1 MKKFLAL
8 FTTMVYL
15 GVCPIAGSTAIA
27 RAEGKGRQVFSRQTA
42 VVDGQVYEIRLS
54 GVGTTYKKQIKIDVF
69 EADKNP
75 AKPVCSLTPT
85 RDYGFDPSVNL
96 YDFVA
101 GEPFIFYS
109 AQSGGSGGYGFYYV
123 YRLKGGTCALVYDDE
138 TDSRE
143 NRFSGGFIDGCKM
156 SLRNENQKSSL
167 IVDVSYMAADFL
179 NQIFT
184 ADCKPKGEEVNINDI
199 SVVFPYFNAAV
210 GYYQL
215 MTNRS
220 VTAVAEVNRLGYI
233 TENLDFSENAF
244 KPYFVNFSISF

>member
-1 MKKFLAL
+1 M
-8 FTTMVYL
+8 
-15 GVCPIAGSTAIA
+15 
-27 RAEGKGRQVFSRQTA
+27 
-42 VVDGQVYEIRLS
+42 
-54 GVGTTYKKQIKIDVF
+54 
-69 EADKNP
+69 
-75 AKPVCSLTPT
+75 
-85 RDYGFDPSVNL
+85 
-96 YDFVA
+96 
-101 GEPFIFYS
+101 
-109 AQSGGSGGYGFYYV
+109 
-123 YRLKGGTCALVYDDE
+123 YDDE

-156 SLRNENQKSSL
+156 TLRNENQKSSL

-184 ADCKPKGEEVNINDI
+184 ADCKPKGEEVNVNDI

-215 MTNRS
+215 MTHRS
-220 VTAVAEVNRLGYI
+220 VNAVAEVNRLGYI